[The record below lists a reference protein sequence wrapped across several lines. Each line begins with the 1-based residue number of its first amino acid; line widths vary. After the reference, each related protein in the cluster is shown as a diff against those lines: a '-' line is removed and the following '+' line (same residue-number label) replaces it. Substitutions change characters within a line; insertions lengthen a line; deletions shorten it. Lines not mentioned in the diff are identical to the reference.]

1 MKLITPVIPYSGFT
15 VPNTWVRVFIPEKH
29 CVVFT
34 SKTTRSFS
42 FIVGDDAVQ
51 ELSVSLITITPY
63 SVAVRFDALSVP
75 NNPLFT
81 LLLKQVLS

>member
-1 MKLITPVIPYSGFT
+1 MTPVTPYSGFT
-15 VPNTWVRVFIPEKH
+15 VPNTSVRVFIPEKH

-42 FIVGDDAVQ
+42 LIVGEDAVH
-51 ELSVSLITITPY
+51 EPSMSLITIIPY
-63 SVAVRFDALSVP
+63 SVAVRLEAFSVP
-75 NNPLFT
+75 NNPLET